1 MALIQPVCRRAKQ
14 KSEDRNQKS
23 VLWPLASGLCALA
36 ILLSGQMSGA
46 ASKGGKSLTAE
57 NAKTAENKN
66 ITKNSAYS
74 AVSAV
79 NAKTEFVEI
88 EKQRV
93 IVLTD
98 ISNEP
103 DDEQSLVRFLVYSNE
118 YDVEGMIATTSVW
131 LKDKVRPDKIQERVE
146 AYGQV
151 RDNLAK
157 HASGYPTT
165 EHLLSVIKAGRSE
178 FGLDGVGQGKS
189 SEGSRHIIA
198 ALDKPDKR
206 PVWVCVWGG
215 ANCLAQ
221 ALWEV
226 KYTRSAEELDA
237 FVSKLRVYT
246 ISDQDNSGRWM
257 RTTFANLFYIVSP
270 SSVDNQEYHK
280 ATWTGISGDRLYQ
293 NGPMHKFEL
302 VDNPWLE
309 KNIIT
314 DHGPLGAL
322 YPKLKYIMEG
332 DTPSFLAL
340 INNGLA
346 SHISP
351 SYGGW
356 AGRYVLHQTYAEARP
371 IWTNTRGSRDTV
383 VAENGMICTSDQAT
397 IWRWREA
404 YQHDFAARMDW
415 CVADTFEKANH
426 NPVAVFQGD
435 KSKALAKLVPSLSR
449 ELPPKLG
456 GLINLQ
462 PDSSTPLGTGSGER
476 VNLSAARTY
485 DPDEDNVSYHWFV
498 YNEAGTF
505 KGNVEIEGSTSPQAF
520 FVAPQ
525 VQEPKSLHIILEVR
539 DNGRPCLYS
548 YRRIIISIEGK

>member
-1 MALIQPVCRRAKQ
+1 MVTQMSRNGSMALIQPVCRRAKQ

-36 ILLSGQMSGA
+36 ILLSGQMSRA

-79 NAKTEFVEI
+79 NTKAEFVEM

-118 YDVEGMIATTSVW
+118 YDVEGVIATTSVW
-131 LKDKVRPDKIQERVE
+131 LKDKVRPDKIQERVA

-151 RDNLAK
+151 RDNLSK
-157 HASGYPTT
+157 HASGYPTM
-165 EHLLSVIKAGRSE
+165 EHLLSVIKAGRAE
-178 FGLDGVGQGKS
+178 FGMDGVGQGKS

-226 KYTRSAEELDA
+226 KYTRSTEELDA

-257 RTTFANLFYIVSP
+257 RITFPNLFYIVSP

-314 DHGPLGAL
+314 DHGPLGIL

-332 DTPSFLAL
+332 DSPSFLAL

-356 AGRYVLHQTYAEARP
+356 AGRYVLHQTYAETRP

-383 VAENGMICTSDQAT
+383 VAENGMTCTSDQAT

-435 KSKALAKLVPSLSR
+435 KSKALAKMR
-449 ELPPKLG
+449 A
-456 GLINLQ
+456 
-462 PDSSTPLGTGSGER
+462 TSGER
-476 VNLSAARTY
+476 VNLSAAGTY
-485 DPDEDNVSYHWFV
+485 DPDGDRVSYHWFV

-525 VQEPKSLHIILEVR
+525 VEGPKSLHIILEFR
-539 DNGRPCLYS
+539 DDGQPCLYS
-548 YRRIIISIEGK
+548 YRRIIITIEGK